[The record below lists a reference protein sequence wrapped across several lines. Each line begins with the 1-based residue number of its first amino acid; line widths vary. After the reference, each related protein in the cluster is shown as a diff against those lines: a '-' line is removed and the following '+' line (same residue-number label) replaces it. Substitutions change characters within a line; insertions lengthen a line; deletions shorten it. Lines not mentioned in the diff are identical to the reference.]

1 MDKITGLLGD
11 GAVGNI
17 LEDQIRDKAA
27 DAAAGIF
34 NAVRGG
40 GKEKEEEKKDS
51 GLDVGNILEKVT
63 GGNDDKGGDAL
74 EGALKKVCGVESKK
88 EKSGGFLSFL
98 GGDKDKDDKDKK
110 DTGGLFSFGDDKKKD
125 DDDKGGFFS
134 KIFNKDDDEDKD
146 KKSGFKGL
154 FNEQGGASG
163 GGGGEE
169 MPRFD
174 DDANAGP
181 GPGPG
186 LSDGDVFNDLMDVA
200 EEMSEGK

>member
-1 MDKITGLLGD
+1 MSSQPNGVCST
-11 GAVGNI
+11 
-17 LEDQIRDKAA
+17 
-27 DAAAGIF
+27 
-34 NAVRGG
+34 
-40 GKEKEEEKKDS
+40 
-51 GLDVGNILEKVT
+51 
-63 GGNDDKGGDAL
+63 GDAL

-98 GGDKDKDDKDKK
+98 GGDKDKDDKDKDKK

-134 KIFNKDDDEDKD
+134 KIFNKDDDEDKE

-174 DDANAGP
+174 EDANAGP

-186 LSDGDVFNDLMDVA
+186 LSDGGNYGDRRPSGSLRA
-200 EEMSEGK
+200 LQ